1 MAYYNYVSPGN
12 YRFRVLSR
20 NGDSTWSEAG
30 AWADIVLLPH
40 LWQTWWFRAL
50 AGVGILAGAFGL
62 HRFRLAQLRQLEA
75 LRLRIAADLHD
86 EVGSNL
92 SAISLLSRK
101 VQKCGSAPEGRE
113 DLAAINRLAAR
124 TANSIREI
132 VWFINP
138 EYDTLQDLALHMEEA
153 AKTMLGGVDCQFQS
167 TQAHYA
173 RSLPLHLR
181 QDLFLLFKE
190 AVTNV
195 AKHAQASRVEINIA
209 ERDHTWQ
216 LSVHDNGVGF
226 QPGATTS
233 GNGLKNIRLRA
244 ARLGGTLDIRSQP
257 GGGTT
262 VVFSTKLP

>member
-1 MAYYNYVSPGN
+1 MQIVAVYGCTPWTEGV
-12 YRFRVLSR
+12 
-20 NGDSTWSEAG
+20 
-30 AWADIVLLPH
+30 WADIVLSPH
-40 LWQTWWFRAL
+40 LWQAWWFKAL
-50 AGVGILAGAFGL
+50 MAVAILLGALSL

-92 SAISLLSRK
+92 SAISLLSRR
-101 VQKCGSAPEGRE
+101 VQKCGAEPPEGRE

-153 AKTMLGGVDCQFQS
+153 AKTMLAGVNCQFQS
-167 TQAHYA
+167 SQAHYA
-173 RSLPLHLR
+173 RRLPLQLR

-190 AVTNV
+190 ALTNV
-195 AKHAQASRVEINIA
+195 AKHSRASRVEISVA
-209 ERDHTWQ
+209 ERDNTWQ
-216 LSVHDNGVGF
+216 LSVQDNGVGF
-226 QPGATTS
+226 QPDASHS

-244 ARLGGTLDIRSQP
+244 ARLGGTLNIRSQP
-257 GGGTT
+257 GEGST
-262 VVFSTKLP
+262 VLFSTKLP